1 MEVRTEFFP
10 LFYRIEN
17 ESFSRIAFK
26 YFLTN
31 FQVVRK
37 NKTCLHP
44 AETPM
49 LSNQR
54 SMLLYK

>member
-1 MEVRTEFFP
+1 MEVRTEFFT

-31 FQVVRK
+31 FQGVKKKK
-37 NKTCLHP
+37 NVYIR
-44 AETPM
+44 
-49 LSNQR
+49 QR
-54 SMLLYK
+54 PLWYLNKDR

>member
-1 MEVRTEFFP
+1 MEVRTELFP

-31 FQVVRK
+31 FLRSEKQNMFTSGK
-37 NKTCLHP
+37 NP
-44 AETPM
+44 
-49 LSNQR
+49 
-54 SMLLYK
+54 YGI

>member
-31 FQVVRK
+31 FQGVKKK
-37 NKTCLHP
+37 NMFTSGRDP
-44 AETPM
+44 
-49 LSNQR
+49 
-54 SMLLYK
+54 YGI